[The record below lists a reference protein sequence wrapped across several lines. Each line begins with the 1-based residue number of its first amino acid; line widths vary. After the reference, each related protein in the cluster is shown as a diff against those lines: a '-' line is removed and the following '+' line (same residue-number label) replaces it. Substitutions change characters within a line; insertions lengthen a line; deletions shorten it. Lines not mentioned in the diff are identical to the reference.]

1 MTDNNLE
8 LLDRR
13 VGGGRG
19 WVRSAT
25 FPRQVQ
31 SAPVARRFVT
41 EAIAGHPGEEDAVLL
56 ADELVTNS
64 LLHAHDATCVTVTVT
79 VTGARI
85 RVDVH
90 DNGQTGI
97 PHWRDA
103 SIQTEEGRGFQLVN
117 ALAHRWGFIREQ
129 GRTCCWFEVAATTA
143 A

>member
-1 MTDNNLE
+1 MADNNLE

-13 VGGGRG
+13 VGGVRGR
-19 WVRSAT
+19 VRSAT

-31 SAPVARRFVT
+31 SAPLARRFVA
-41 EAIAGHPGEEDAVLL
+41 EAIAAHPAAEDAVLL

-64 LLHAHDATCVTVTVT
+64 LMHAHDATCVTVTVA
-79 VTGARI
+79 VTGPRI

-103 SIQTEEGRGFQLVN
+103 SSQTEEGRGFQLVN
-117 ALAHRWGFIREQ
+117 ALAQRWGFIREP
-129 GRTCCWFEVAATTA
+129 GRTCCWFEVTATHAA
-143 A
+143 